1 MTTLRGKPGCAK
13 GVSPASLLCPG
24 EPPHVASAQ
33 WLGATSRRRPW
44 LSLCPLRD
52 EDAGGSVTPPG
63 WVQHPPLCP
72 SRLIQLP
79 SFSACVCPR
88 PLCLHVYFLLKPSF
102 LLLLIHSIEFQSF
115 SKNYYFFLVKRCISS
130 ISLHSL
136 LKPHRT
142 TPKGLAN
149 NKIINDHHKKK

>member
-1 MTTLRGKPGCAK
+1 MSRGAALRGFRAVARSHVTKMPLALAVPATRRGC
-13 GVSPASLLCPG
+13 GGQRHPTRLG
-24 EPPHVASAQ
+24 SA
-33 WLGATSRRRPW
+33 P
-44 LSLCPLRD
+44 
-52 EDAGGSVTPPG
+52 
-63 WVQHPPLCP
+63 PPLCP

-88 PLCLHVYFLLKPSF
+88 PLCLHAYFLLKPSF

-149 NKIINDHHKKK
+149 NKITNNHHKKK